1 MEETRNKQPK
11 ESDVKVSNNKRKLS
25 VAGDDDFQKSY
36 FRICCLLRQLRPH
49 VIQVLQTPDF
59 RNCKAA
65 HEIRENLKLVSDLC
79 KQMMVEGD
87 SNVNLVS
94 EQQNLSTENVSG
106 KPTLVKCQCQEGRKE
121 AKLLKTEHCVENV
134 PAAIKLPIPS
144 SSSSEQKLNDGEF
157 RGSYVIG
164 GSVFGWNFITY
175 RGSKPVYYGP
185 SKDSYLSRKMK
196 SC

>member
-1 MEETRNKQPK
+1 MEETRNKQPR

-25 VAGDDDFQKSY
+25 VADDDDVQISY
-36 FRICCLLRQLRPH
+36 FRIRCLLRQLRPH

-79 KQMMVEGD
+79 KQMMGEGD
-87 SNVNLVS
+87 SNVS
-94 EQQNLSTENVSG
+94 EQ
-106 KPTLVKCQCQEGRKE
+106 QCQEGKKE
-121 AKLLKTEHCVENV
+121 AKLLKTEHCVENPN
-134 PAAIKLPIPS
+134 PAGIKLPIP

-164 GSVFGWNFITY
+164 GSVFGLNFITY